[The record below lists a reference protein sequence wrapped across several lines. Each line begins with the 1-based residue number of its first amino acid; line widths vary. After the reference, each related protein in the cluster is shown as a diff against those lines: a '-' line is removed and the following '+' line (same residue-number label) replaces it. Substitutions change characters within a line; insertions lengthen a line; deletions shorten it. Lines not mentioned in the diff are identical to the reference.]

1 MKRAE
6 TKKVAAAT
14 PKATKRGARS
24 VPLVVPHGGAEAG
37 RDFESAFDV
46 LERDEAVHPLWRREP
61 EKTSQTRVS

>member
-6 TKKVAAAT
+6 NKNVAAAT
-14 PKATKRGARS
+14 RKATKRDARS

-46 LERDEAVHPLWRREP
+46 LERDEPVHPLWRREP
-61 EKTSQTRVS
+61 EKSSLTPVS